1 MKLIRFLSLML
12 ACIALL
18 SFVSCDTAEEP
29 KDGTDTTAA
38 STDIPTDVP
47 TEAPTEGETEPP
59 VDTSND
65 GRVRVII
72 ASDLHYTTIETY
84 YGMTTDDR
92 MQHFVDTILWEHEQ
106 KPIDLLIIAGD
117 TSLDH
122 LFKRGTWTASKV
134 STTLSLREKYLSQ
147 IKAAGIPIF
156 TAAGNHEQFNN
167 DQWKQFAGNDRRGS
181 VAIEGNLFIMLDA
194 FSIDL
199 EPNYDFDP
207 SYAKHD
213 VNFIKEQMALHPDC
227 KNVYLVSHYFDYKNE
242 SAEFKKLVREDAR
255 IKGLFQGH
263 THQNTVI
270 DMGYEYNYKKI
281 CQTGQFS
288 QYGTLEEASKNNFW
302 GFREVVITPSV
313 GISSYIIAKTKIT
326 FGGKVYIDQPRTTIQ
341 SARLY

>member
-29 KDGTDTTAA
+29 RDNTDTTAA
-38 STDIPTDVP
+38 ATDAP
-47 TEAPTEGETEPP
+47 TEAPTEAETQPP
-59 VDTSND
+59 VDPATD

-92 MQHFVDTILWEHEQ
+92 MQHFVDTVLWEHKQ

-122 LFKRGTWTASKV
+122 LFKRGTWTANKV

-156 TAAGNHEQFNN
+156 TVAGNHEQFNN

-194 FSIDL
+194 FSVDL
-199 EPNYDFDP
+199 EPNYDYDP
-207 SYAKHD
+207 TYANHD
-213 VNFIKEQMALHPDC
+213 VAFIKEQMALHPEC
-227 KNVYLVSHYFDYKNE
+227 ENVYLIAHYFNYKTE
-242 SAEFKKLVREDAR
+242 SAEFKQLIRDDKR

-263 THQNTVI
+263 THENTVI
-270 DMGYEYNYKKI
+270 DMGYDLNHKLI

-288 QYGTLEEASKNNFW
+288 QFGTIDQAKKNNFW
-302 GFREVVITPSV
+302 GFRELIITPDV
-313 GISSYIIAKTKIT
+313 AISNYIIAKTKIV
-326 FGGKVYIDQPRTTIQ
+326 FGGTTYVDQMRTTIN
-341 SARLY
+341 SARFY